1 MQGNPSSSMAGTELS
16 NLGSMPAPPAGPAG
30 NGGPSGAWLGSQS
43 IFDQRDE
50 RKLGR
55 ALASSIVVHGVIFA
69 LIAVAGIR
77 TVVEQQR
84 ETPMKFD
91 VVFLKQPGPG
101 GGGGGSPKPAPQKKL
116 EIPKPKAVQPV
127 PTPVPPPP
135 VPPPPTLN
143 APVQTNLAQA
153 LQAQGMSSVSLAPMG
168 GGGSG
173 GGIGAGRGN
182 GLGEGT
188 GGGTGGGAYQPG
200 NGVSWPSA
208 IREAQP
214 QYTSEAMRAKIQG
227 AVHLSAVVAPNG
239 VVTDVKVTKSL
250 DRVYGLD
257 NAAIDAAK
265 KWLFSPCRKDN
276 KPVPCAIE
284 MVLDFRLH

>member
-1 MQGNPSSSMAGTELS
+1 MVSS
-16 NLGSMPAPPAGPAG
+16 
-30 NGGPSGAWLGSQS
+30 
-43 IFDQRDE
+43 
-50 RKLGR
+50 
-55 ALASSIVVHGVIFA
+55 LAVHGLLFT
-69 LIAVAGIR
+69 LIAVLGIHH
-77 TVVEQQR
+77 VVEQQR
-84 ETPMKFD
+84 EPPMKFD
-91 VVFLKQPGPG
+91 MVYMKQPGPG
-101 GGGGGSPKPAPQKKL
+101 GGGGGSPKPAPQKQL
-116 EIPKPKAVQPV
+116 EVPKPKAVQPV
-127 PTPVPPPP
+127 PAPVPPPP

-153 LQAQGMSSVSLAPMG
+153 LQAQGVSSVSLAPVG

-173 GGIGAGRGN
+173 GGLGAGRGN

-188 GGGTGGGAYQPG
+188 GGGTGGGVYQPG
-200 NGVSWPSA
+200 NGVSMPTA
-208 IREAQP
+208 LREAQP

-227 AVHLSAVVAPNG
+227 EVHLAAVVSPNG

-265 KWLFSPCRKDN
+265 KWLFAPCKKDN